1 MSSRTIYARALSSI
15 RALRQRTITTQSHK
29 ETLPA
34 TGAAVQRGIAAALAI
49 SRDRGSSGA
58 EIEATAHQKLVQNAE
73 RRPKQQ
79 MKALEPNSDTA
90 VEGDDVMLAAADH
103 LRGIPLRSKREYK
116 QMIAAY
122 TARRS

>member
-1 MSSRTIYARALSSI
+1 MLARALSSI
-15 RALRQRTITTQSHK
+15 RALPQRTITTQSQM
-29 ETLPA
+29 ETSPA
-34 TGAAVQRGIAAALAI
+34 TGAAVQRAMAAALAI
-49 SRDRGSSGA
+49 SRNRGSSGA

-73 RRPKQQ
+73 RRLQQQ
-79 MKALEPNSDTA
+79 MKALEPSSDIA
-90 VEGDDVMLAAADH
+90 VEGDAVMQAAADH